1 MAGLRANRQQLQRL
15 CVGAS
20 VLLACDWVELEAA
33 QHVCVVVVRVQVSPE
48 RRLQHQGG
56 VAAGRVRQLLGGHRL
71 EAVLEKL
78 AGNQAQ
84 ANDHQ

>member
-1 MAGLRANRQQLQRL
+1 MYVNILDA
-15 CVGAS
+15 
-20 VLLACDWVELEAA
+20 
-33 QHVCVVVVRVQVSPE
+33 VRCRQVSPQ

-71 EAVLEKL
+71 ETVLEKL